1 MKKHLTKI
9 LAGVATAAIL
19 AVGTFL
25 ANSYSENAWASDIQ
39 QMRTDWKE
47 ERIIRLRRELNEI
60 EQKEQ
65 DGKDT
70 KYDRLRKKQ
79 LERDYNELLEKWKS
93 TLLLEQS

>member
-79 LERDYNELLEKWKS
+79 LERDYNELLEK
-93 TLLLEQS
+93 